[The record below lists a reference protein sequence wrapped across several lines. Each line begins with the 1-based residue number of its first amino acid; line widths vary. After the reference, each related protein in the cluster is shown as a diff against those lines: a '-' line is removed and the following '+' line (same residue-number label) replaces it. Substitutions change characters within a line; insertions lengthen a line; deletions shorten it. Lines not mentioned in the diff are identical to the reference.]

1 MPGLPR
7 LPFER
12 SDPLEV
18 SPAYA
23 ELRATAPIAKVLTA
37 AGDEAWLVTGYE
49 EIRQI
54 FADPRFGRSHPVPE
68 DAPRLSNS
76 ALIGG
81 PVGDY
86 ATEEEMHTKLRRL
99 LAPAFSA
106 RRMAALSVRIQGL
119 VDDLLGRMA
128 EQGPPCDLHA
138 CLSVPL
144 PVQVICELLGVP
156 YEDRDRFRGI
166 AVEMTDLSDPE
177 RSAAAMREMNEY
189 TYEIVKAKREN
200 PAEDVYSELAAA
212 DLPEEEIAMI
222 AGGLL
227 FAGHETTVNQID
239 YGVLLLLRNPGE
251 LDALRRDPSLAP
263 GAVEEIM
270 RMAVPSQ
277 HGLLRYAHADVEVGG
292 VRIKRGDLVVLATF
306 AANRDP
312 RVYPDPERFDIR
324 RETTHPHVGF
334 GYGAHYCLGASLAR
348 VELQAV
354 FGTLFRRFPEL
365 RLAVPYESLS
375 RRAGALTEGFSELP
389 VTW

>member
-54 FADPRFGRSHPVPE
+54 FADPRFGRSHPAPE

>member
-1 MPGLPR
+1 
-7 LPFER
+7 
-12 SDPLEV
+12 
-18 SPAYA
+18 
-23 ELRATAPIAKVLTA
+23 
-37 AGDEAWLVTGYE
+37 
-49 EIRQI
+49 
-54 FADPRFGRSHPVPE
+54 
-68 DAPRLSNS
+68 
-76 ALIGG
+76 
-81 PVGDY
+81 
-86 ATEEEMHTKLRRL
+86 
-99 LAPAFSA
+99 
-106 RRMAALSVRIQGL
+106 
-119 VDDLLGRMA
+119 
-128 EQGPPCDLHA
+128 
-138 CLSVPL
+138 
-144 PVQVICELLGVP
+144 

-312 RVYPDPERFDIR
+312 RVSPDPERFDIR

-354 FGTLFRRFPEL
+354 
-365 RLAVPYESLS
+365 
-375 RRAGALTEGFSELP
+375 
-389 VTW
+389 

>member
-7 LPFER
+7 LSFER

-49 EIRQI
+49 EIRHI
-54 FADPRFGRSHPVPE
+54 FADPRFGRSHPAPE

>member
-54 FADPRFGRSHPVPE
+54 FADPRFGRSHPAPE

-239 YGVLLLLRNPGE
+239 YGVLLLLRNPCE

>member
-1 MPGLPR
+1 

-54 FADPRFGRSHPVPE
+54 FADPRFGRSHPAPE

>member
-1 MPGLPR
+1 M
-7 LPFER
+7 PFER

-54 FADPRFGRSHPVPE
+54 FADPRFGRSHPAPE